1 MWSKS
6 PISVYIHIY
15 YPGAPNEKTGDTFS
29 DNDTVCLDNGTQ
41 LNKEQ
46 LMARLLEEDDI
57 DDGLDVDE
65 ILREVNEI
73 DQTLLGYRMLNG
85 SVTQAEEIIEKDALS
100 LEQQLKQKNN
110 NEKESD
116 L

>member
-57 DDGLDVDE
+57 DDGLNVDE
-65 ILREVNEI
+65 ILRKVNEI
-73 DQTLLGYRMLNG
+73 DQTLLGKRMSIG
-85 SVTQAEEIIEKDALS
+85 SVTQAEEIMEEDALS
-100 LEQQLKQKNN
+100 SEQRLKQKKQQ
-110 NEKESD
+110 E
-116 L
+116 

>member
-6 PISVYIHIY
+6 PISIYIHIY

-65 ILREVNEI
+65 ILRKVNEI
-73 DQTLLGYRMLNG
+73 DQTLLGKRMSIG
-85 SVTQAEEIIEKDALS
+85 SVTQAEEIIEKNALS